1 MNCSV
6 GDRTRTCDIALR
18 SVNYAY
24 AGCRIRTD
32 MDLVEVVRAML
43 TGYSIEMSFT
53 EQQSRRST
61 DFIIEILSR
70 G

>member
-1 MNCSV
+1 M
-6 GDRTRTCDIALR
+6 G
-18 SVNYAY
+18 
-24 AGCRIRTD
+24 
-32 MDLVEVVRAML
+32 LVEVVRAML
-43 TGYSIEMSFT
+43 MEYAVEMGLT